1 MEQLTMVSLADK
13 LSAQHDII
21 ISDKQTINVA
31 DIFEQIDNLHILQ
44 KSAKEYID
52 MTQEQY
58 YDQESDGKLTILQMD
73 KPLKLLKDRIL
84 TNHVDGYV
92 DQHEINLTYNHESPY
107 IDGGYNR
114 SVDLNVLIYSLKVIG
129 AVEQI
134 AADDLRKILS
144 EDAVVSLIIAAHSLA
159 SN

>member
-73 KPLKLLKDRIL
+73 KPLKLLKD
-84 TNHVDGYV
+84 
-92 DQHEINLTYNHESPY
+92 QF
-107 IDGGYNR
+107 
-114 SVDLNVLIYSLKVIG
+114 
-129 AVEQI
+129 
-134 AADDLRKILS
+134 
-144 EDAVVSLIIAAHSLA
+144 
-159 SN
+159 